1 MTSSDILNIVVTVG
15 IIQLLCDL
23 ISNYFVYN
31 SDGYKRSCSTLE
43 RMKWKYDKA
52 QVDSNKNPEKQTNIK
67 KLQRAKDDYGE
78 ACSNVARKHT
88 TPAVLTSIM
97 FIILLRIL
105 GTEHGGGNKMIAF
118 LPLIPF
124 NFISNKITTRGINI
138 QNVVMMLNNKNY
150 IQLVNDNDG
159 SDGEEDSSSPG
170 GGGGGGVHVKQIT
183 TFLFIYILA
192 TLSVKFYVNKLFGT
206 SPPSGADNG
215 LMSVMESPKSQRM
228 LKSMGVNPEDYKM
241 E

>member
-23 ISNYFVYN
+23 IANYFVYN

-52 QVDSNKNPEKQTNIK
+52 QQDSSKNPEKQTNIK

-118 LPLIPF
+118 LPIIPF
-124 NFISNKITTRGINI
+124 NFVSNKITTRGINI
-138 QNVVMMLNNKNY
+138 QNVIMMLNNKHY
-150 IQLVNDNDG
+150 IQLVNDGD
-159 SDGEEDSSSPG
+159 SDDTTSLG
-170 GGGGGGVHVKQIT
+170 GLVHVKQIT